1 MKRTLSLV
9 VLGIVWSG
17 LVPAGAVII
26 DSSIPIPDENVL
38 VNFNGLGL
46 DWVYAGPLAP
56 NEWGVGSIYEPSY
69 RVSEGWRFATQG
81 EWANKPLWT
90 DFIQLGYTTAD
101 VPANAGWSDH
111 TKYKFASE
119 YWSDF
124 YHVDLSDAANGLI
137 TNGLDIG
144 SLNDLFETWYVRDTA
159 GGPAVPAPGALLL
172 GSLGAGLVGWFRRR
186 S

>member
-1 MKRTLSLV
+1 MKKALLLIV
-9 VLGIVWSG
+9 MGIVWSG

-26 DSSIPIPDENVL
+26 DSSILIPDDNVL
-38 VNFNGLGL
+38 INFNGSGL
-46 DWVYAGPLAP
+46 DWVYAGPVAP
-56 NEWGVGSIYEPSY
+56 NAWGPGEIYQPSY
-69 RVSEGWRFATQG
+69 RASEGWRFATQG

-90 DFIQLGYTTAD
+90 DFIQPGYTVAD
-101 VPANAGWSDH
+101 LSLWTMYDH

-119 YWSDF
+119 YWSNF
-124 YHVDLSDAANGLI
+124 YHVDLGDADGGYI

-144 SLNDLFETWYVRDTA
+144 ESDGNWDTWYVRDTA